1 MHAEIIEQKSDQ
13 NLGGRNLDYQLMEKI
28 SKTFYEENNEELDE
42 EPINNKK
49 SRLSMLAAIEKA
61 RITLSGDTETTI
73 NIDCLGNDI
82 SLISQL
88 TRDEF
93 EDII

>member
-1 MHAEIIEQKSDQ
+1 
-13 NLGGRNLDYQLMEKI
+13 MEKI

>member
-1 MHAEIIEQKSDQ
+1 
-13 NLGGRNLDYQLMEKI
+13 MEKI
-28 SKTFYEENNEELDE
+28 SKTFYVENNEELDE